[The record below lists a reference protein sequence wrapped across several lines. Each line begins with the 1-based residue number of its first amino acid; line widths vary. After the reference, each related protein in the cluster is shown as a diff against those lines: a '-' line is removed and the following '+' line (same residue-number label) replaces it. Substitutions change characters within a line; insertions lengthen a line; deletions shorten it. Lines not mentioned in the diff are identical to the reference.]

1 MPDPQASVRFYCDVL
16 GFRVS
21 DWIGD
26 FFVFLRCKLDH
37 HTLNF
42 FRRADAPRGLHHVAF
57 GLRDW
62 IHVRDACDTLAR
74 HRVPLT
80 WGPGLHGAGHNIS
93 SASAATGG

>member
-1 MPDPQASVRFYCDVL
+1 VPDPQASVRFYCDVL

-21 DWIGD
+21 GWIGD
-26 FFVFLRCKLDH
+26 FFAFLRCKLDH

-62 IHVRDACDTLAR
+62 THVRDACDTLGR

-93 SASAATGG
+93 PASATTGG